1 MNARIERLRAELD
14 ALGAETFLAT
24 NPCNVRYLTGLDSS
38 NAAVLI
44 GRGSIAVLT
53 DGRYLEAARALDGV
67 EVLAVDRD
75 LLSDLGG
82 RLGTVAEPPVAFES
96 DTVTVAGHET
106 LAANGTTLVPA
117 KGVVLRLRAVKDDA
131 ELEAIRRAADV
142 TNAVYERLAGE
153 ALVGRTEADVAWWI
167 QQAFHDAGAD
177 GAAFDTIVASGPNA
191 ALPHHHPGS
200 RVIGSGETVIVD
212 AGALVDGYCAD
223 CTRTFATGRLPDDLH
238 RAYDLCRAAQE
249 AALAA
254 VRPAAAAADLD
265 AIARSAIEE
274 SGLAPVLHGLGHG
287 VGIEIHELPV
297 LRPTSTD
304 LLVAGNV
311 VTIEPGVYL
320 VGRGGVR
327 IEDLVVVTDDG
338 CDVLTTFT
346 KDLVTLG

>member
-1 MNARIERLRAELD
+1 MNARVDRLRAELD
-14 ALGAETFLAT
+14 AFGAETFLAT
-24 NPCNVRYLTGLDSS
+24 NSCNVRYLTGLDSS
-38 NAAVLI
+38 NAAVLV
-44 GRGSIAVLT
+44 GRGSVVVLT

-67 EVLAVDRD
+67 EVLPIDRD

-82 RLGTVAEPPVAFES
+82 RLGTVAEQPVAFES
-96 DTVTVAGHET
+96 DTITVAGLES
-106 LAANGTTLVPA
+106 LSANGTTLVPA
-117 KGVVLRLRAVKDDA
+117 KGVVLGLRAVKDA
-131 ELEAIRRAADV
+131 GELDAIRRAAAV

-153 ALVGRTEADVAWWI
+153 ALVGRTEADVAWWVE
-167 QQAFHDAGAD
+167 QAFHDEGAD

-200 RVIGSGETVIVD
+200 RVIRPGEPVIVD
-212 AGALVDGYCAD
+212 AGALVDGYCTD
-223 CTRTFATGRLPDDLH
+223 CTRTFATGLLPDDLQL
-238 RAYDLCRAAQE
+238 AYDLCRAAQE
-249 AALAA
+249 AALTA
-254 VRPAAAAADLD
+254 VRPGAAAADLD
-265 AIARSAIEE
+265 AIARSAIEQ
-274 SGLAPVLHGLGHG
+274 SQLAPVLHGLGHG

-304 LLVAGNV
+304 VLASKNV

-320 VGRGGVR
+320 AGRGGVR

>member
-1 MNARIERLRAELD
+1 MNPRVERLRAELD

-24 NPCNVRYLTGLDSS
+24 NPSSVRYLTGLDSS
-38 NAAVLI
+38 NAGVLV
-44 GRGSIAVLT
+44 GRGSVVVLT

-67 EVLAVDRD
+67 EVLPLDRD
-75 LLSDLGG
+75 LLADLGE
-82 RLGTVAEPPVAFES
+82 RLATVAQSPVAFES
-96 DTVTVAGHET
+96 DTVTVAGLES
-106 LAANGTTLVPA
+106 LSANGTTLVPA
-117 KGVVLRLRAVKDDA
+117 KGVVLRLRAVKDEGELDA
-131 ELEAIRRAADV
+131 ILRAADV
-142 TNAVYERLAGE
+142 TNTVYERLAGE
-153 ALVGRTEADVAWWI
+153 ALVGRTEADVAWWVEH
-167 QQAFHDAGAD
+167 AFHEEGAD

-200 RVIGSGETVIVD
+200 RVIGPGETVIVD
-212 AGALVDGYCAD
+212 AGALVDGYRAD
-223 CTRTFATGRLPDDLH
+223 CTRTFATGPLPDDLQ
-238 RAYDLCRAAQE
+238 RAYELCREAQE
-249 AALAA
+249 AALGA
-254 VRPAAAAADLD
+254 VRPGAAGADLD

-274 SGLAPVLHGLGHG
+274 SGIAPVLHGLGHG

-304 LLVAGNV
+304 VLASGNV

-320 VGRGGVR
+320 AGRGGVR